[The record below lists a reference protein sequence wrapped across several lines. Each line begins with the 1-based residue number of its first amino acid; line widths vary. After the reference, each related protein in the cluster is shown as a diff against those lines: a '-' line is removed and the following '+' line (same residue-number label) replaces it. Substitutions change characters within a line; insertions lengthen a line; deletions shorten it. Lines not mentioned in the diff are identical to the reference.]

1 MEVGACQAA
10 IVRNPMSRGRE
21 GISVS
26 SAALDFPSHGLC
38 LLAFS
43 ARRFR
48 ASGSGQTS
56 ASLSLCRAYLSGSWP
71 RISRRAGRSGA
82 STNSSCGFDPVQA
95 SQVDASAGGRI
106 RRAMLRCPTGK
117 ALVDLGGAFQISM
130 PRSSSPAL
138 IFKLRSAHTGSRKA

>member
-95 SQVDASAGGRI
+95 SRVDASGAGRI
-106 RRAMLRCPTGK
+106 RRAMPDCPK
-117 ALVDLGGAFQISM
+117 ERVLFYLGGALDFNAR
-130 PRSSSPAL
+130 PVVADVV
-138 IFKLRSAHTGSRKA
+138 